1 MMEFKLR
8 PWTLNDL
15 DSLILHAND
24 ADIAKNMTDRFPFP
38 YTIEHGKGFIEMATT
53 DNPVHIFAID
63 INGKAVGGIGI
74 HPQQDIMKMNAELGY
89 WLGKQYRNNG
99 IISKA
104 IKEMI
109 DFGFK
114 TYDITRIFARPFGSN
129 IASQRVLEKN
139 GFKMEA
145 RIEKIIFK
153 NGEFQD
159 ELIYTVRRSF

>member
-1 MMEFKLR
+1 MEFKLR

-38 YTIEHGKGFIEMATT
+38 YTIEHGKGFIEMATA
-53 DNPVHIFAID
+53 DKPVHIFAID
-63 INGKAVGGIGI
+63 VNGKAVGGIGI

-89 WLGKQYRNNG
+89 WLGKQYWNNG

-129 IASQRVLEKN
+129 IASQRVLEKT

>member
-1 MMEFKLR
+1 MELTLR
-8 PWTLNDL
+8 PWNIADL
-15 DSLILHAND
+15 DSLVLHAND

-38 YTIEHGKGFIEMATT
+38 YTIEHGKGFIEMATA

-63 INGKAVGGIGI
+63 VNGKAVGGIGI

-89 WLGKQYRNNG
+89 WLGKEYWNNG

-104 IKEMI
+104 IKEI
-109 DFGFK
+109 IEFGFK

-139 GFKMEA
+139 GFKLEA

-159 ELIYTVRRSF
+159 ELIYAFRKPV